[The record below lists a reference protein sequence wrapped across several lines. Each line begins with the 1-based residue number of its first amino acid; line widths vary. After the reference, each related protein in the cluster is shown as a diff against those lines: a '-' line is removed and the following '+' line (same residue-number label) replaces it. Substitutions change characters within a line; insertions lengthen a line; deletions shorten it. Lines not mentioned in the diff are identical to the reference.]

1 MNGDQSRTRAVAAV
15 LVVLGF
21 LAGCSPAPVG
31 IAPPATQPTSVTEA
45 VRASTDRSTVQH
57 DVVTLP
63 SGERMI
69 RMRSST
75 AFGHVVIGRVDAAG
89 KRSVAC
95 VDNVPD
101 AEAFLA
107 GGPQGAA
114 Q

>member
-1 MNGDQSRTRAVAAV
+1 MNGHQWRTGAGAVV
-15 LVVLGF
+15 LVALCF
-21 LAGCSPAPVG
+21 LADCGPAPAKS
-31 IAPPATQPTSVTEA
+31 APPAAPPSSVTEA

-63 SGERMI
+63 SGERMVRI
-69 RMRSST
+69 RSSA

-107 GGPQGAA
+107 GGAQGAA